1 MPGNEQPKPSER
13 SFKELLS
20 TLEKGL
26 QSGHDILQRYQTP
39 GVLIGSALSYLFN
52 PNPRQ
57 LPKELHDIDILI
69 PSISCDDHPVLRE
82 GSNLEFTLDWWI
94 SHSTSERPHN
104 DNELLKMLDPSFD
117 IIIPGANRP
126 LVSFKDAVGLYWA
139 LSLKEGVPLNPGLYV
154 LDPEFA
160 KMITTQE
167 LKRDLPKSAAD
178 KLRKRVL
185 ESWDKSRY
193 NLPYTL
199 LSPDDVSVKLF
210 NEKSPIAEYCK
221 TYYKSHNYKPF

>member
-94 SHSTSERPHN
+94 SHSEA
-104 DNELLKMLDPSFD
+104 E
-117 IIIPGANRP
+117 NR
-126 LVSFKDAVGLYWA
+126 DLYW
-139 LSLKEGVPLNPGLYV
+139 EPY
-154 LDPEFA
+154 
-160 KMITTQE
+160 T
-167 LKRDLPKSAAD
+167 
-178 KLRKRVL
+178 
-185 ESWDKSRY
+185 DKSDCIKKY
-193 NLPYTL
+193 IGNG
-199 LSPDDVSVKLF
+199 V
-210 NEKSPIAEYCK
+210 N
-221 TYYKSHNYKPF
+221 